1 MKRQMI
7 WLIGTLERYSSFV
20 RSVNIF
26 IETHK
31 LSSSGHSAMRPLH
44 MRLQHEEEDCAARH
58 SKQGTII
65 PLQSHH
71 CFNSEPIVGGSSK
84 WDKKPLICVAN
95 SSVITSVSTDTT
107 SSHFLSERSWL
118 ILTRN
123 RNAGFPAPPF
133 FIFFSFNTQLVLWSV
148 EVWKY
153 KTQLFNKITDAP
165 VTCLEDKEN
174 IKTWS
179 CNSQVEQVSI
189 LSFTLQ

>member
-1 MKRQMI
+1 MREKKKTAQ
-7 WLIGTLERYSSFV
+7 
-20 RSVNIF
+20 RS
-26 IETHK
+26 
-31 LSSSGHSAMRPLH
+31 
-44 MRLQHEEEDCAARH
+44 Q

-84 WDKKPLICVAN
+84 WDKKPVICVAN

-107 SSHFLSERSWL
+107 SFHFLSERSWL

-123 RNAGFPAPPF
+123 CNAGFPAPPF

-174 IKTWS
+174 IKT
-179 CNSQVEQVSI
+179 
-189 LSFTLQ
+189 